1 NSWVI
6 FAAETDEADPHQGP
20 CIASWAKPYDGSKP
34 GGIPLLQ
41 QMERPR
47 FGDGL
52 RTAPHVQFAI
62 EVGDV
67 FLDRV
72 HTQGQVTSDLAVGG
86 TIQNQPQHVVLTCCE
101 RFHERTALGVCRS
114 RFARSRQ
121 QFRYV
126 PRYQTVPPGSNSTS
140 TSPRP
145 LSVGLTRSSAM
156 RTRARVRYS
165 RSWR

>member
-1 NSWVI
+1 MI

-20 CIASWAKPYDGSKP
+20 CIASWRKPYDGSTS
-34 GGIPLLQ
+34 GGILLLQ

-72 HTQGQVTSDLAVGG
+72 HTQGQVTGDLAVGG
-86 TIQNQPQHVVLTCCE
+86 TIQDQPQHVALTFCE
-101 RFHERTALGVCRS
+101 RFHERTGLGSLAVGFCRS
-114 RFARSRQ
+114 RFAR
-121 QFRYV
+121 
-126 PRYQTVPPGSNSTS
+126 
-140 TSPRP
+140 
-145 LSVGLTRSSAM
+145 
-156 RTRARVRYS
+156 
-165 RSWR
+165 